1 MKQVGKVVVLF
12 SLLSVFAAPLMAC
25 LLPNGIAT
33 TEERECCRKMAERC
47 EAMGMPSS
55 HSCCRTTVWESNPY
69 LASSRVSVSTQ
80 HQVISADLPIAH
92 TFFLL
97 THVSR
102 IQWLSNTHAPPESPP
117 ETISILRI

>member
-1 MKQVGKVVVLF
+1 VKQIGKVVVLF

-33 TEERECCRKMAERC
+33 TEERECCRQMAERC
-47 EAMGMPSS
+47 GAMGMPSS
-55 HSCCRTTVWESNPY
+55 HSCCRTTVRESNPY
-69 LASSRVSVSTQ
+69 LASSRASVSTQ
-80 HQVISADLPIAH
+80 HLVISADLPIAH
-92 TFFLL
+92 TSLL

-102 IQWLSNTHAPPESPP
+102 IQVLSNTHAPPESPP